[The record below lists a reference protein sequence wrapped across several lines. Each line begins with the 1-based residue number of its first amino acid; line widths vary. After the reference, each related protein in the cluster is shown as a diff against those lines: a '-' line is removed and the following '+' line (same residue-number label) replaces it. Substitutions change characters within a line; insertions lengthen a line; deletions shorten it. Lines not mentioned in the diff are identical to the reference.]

1 MMQKIAIT
9 LFFLFSFLSPGLF
22 APRCQAAEVIIVADT
37 KLKPAAEVIAGIR
50 KTLWTSTK
58 IYTPADVK
66 GKLRQITEKEGA
78 KVVIALGREAL
89 DNAMQLP
96 PAIPVIY
103 DLVVTPPSISRP
115 NTTGFYMATPAREY
129 IDLIRSHLH
138 SIKQIAVVGS
148 RDQLL
153 ILASGESPH
162 MTPYSVKNTVEFVN
176 TVKQLNSANAILLL
190 PDSSLLTATA
200 MEEAYLFSFR
210 KGIPLLG
217 ISEKS
222 VREGALLALVVDMGN
237 VGRLIG
243 EYATNALKGMNLGN
257 LPPSPPRRFELY
269 LNTETARKM
278 GIRIPD
284 EMIRMAKKAYP

>member
-1 MMQKIAIT
+1 
-9 LFFLFSFLSPGLF
+9 
-22 APRCQAAEVIIVADT
+22 
-37 KLKPAAEVIAGIR
+37 
-50 KTLWTSTK
+50 
-58 IYTPADVK
+58 
-66 GKLRQITEKEGA
+66 
-78 KVVIALGREAL
+78 
-89 DNAMQLP
+89 MQLP

-103 DLVVTPPSISRP
+103 DMVVIPPPINRP
-115 NTTGFYMATPAREY
+115 NTTGFYMATPVKEY
-129 IDLIRSHLH
+129 VDLIRSHLH

-148 RDQLL
+148 RDQLHL
-153 ILASGESPH
+153 LAGGDSPY

-176 TVKQLNSANAILLL
+176 KVKQLNGTDAILLL
-190 PDSSLLTATA
+190 PDSSLLTVTA
-200 MEEAYLFSFR
+200 LEEAYLVSFR

-243 EYATNALKGMNLGN
+243 EYAANALKGMDIGH

-284 EMIRMAKKAYP
+284 EMIRMAKRAYP